1 MTQTYFYAVGR
12 RKTSTATVKLIPN
25 GSGTLEVIRKD
36 NLVLPLKDYFAGNTY
51 LYDNA
56 IKPLQVVG
64 LTKKFDATIKL
75 SGGGIMGNSDA
86 IKLAFA
92 RALVEYDNSKKPEL
106 KAQDLLMR
114 DPRRKERKKYGLKK
128 ARKAPTWSKR

>member
-1 MTQTYFYAVGR
+1 
-12 RKTSTATVKLIPN
+12 
-25 GSGTLEVIRKD
+25 
-36 NLVLPLKDYFAGNTY
+36 
-51 LYDNA
+51 
-56 IKPLQVVG
+56 
-64 LTKKFDATIKL
+64 
-75 SGGGIMGNSDA
+75 MGNSDA

-92 RALVEYDNSKKPEL
+92 RALVEYDAAKKPEL